1 MDTPTKKRNVWV
13 LELYLRNFWVLL
25 DESTHYSS
33 DLQPSAKKLR
43 KSSIGILELGIL
55 SARNLVPMKAKEGR
69 LTDPYCVAKYGS
81 KWVRTRTVLNTL
93 APQWNEQ
100 YTWEVFDPCTIVTVA
115 VFDNGY
121 VLGGGEG
128 SKDQRI
134 GKVRVRLSTLEIDR
148 VYTHFYPLM
157 TLTPGGLK
165 KTGELHLALRFTCT
179 AWANMLGMYTKP
191 LLPKMHYHYRR
202 HIFSRRP
209 SPLPSAAR
217 LPSEAQNHPP
227 RDLYTVREGFSC
239 RHGCSSPAHT
249 DDFRG
254 LPQLLAHRTE
264 RGADRARGIL
274 TKNSDARVQSAPT
287 APRDRLHPQSIFL
300 GFLSASLLAPHPACR
315 IERRRLPLPTQRPAS
330 PPPPP
335 AARHRPPAVGRPQ
348 PPEQSLLLLFPSP
361 GA

>member
-1 MDTPTKKRNVWV
+1 M
-13 LELYLRNFWVLL
+13 
-25 DESTHYSS
+25 
-33 DLQPSAKKLR
+33 
-43 KSSIGILELGIL
+43 
-55 SARNLVPMKAKEGR
+55 
-69 LTDPYCVAKYGS
+69 
-81 KWVRTRTVLNTL
+81 
-93 APQWNEQ
+93 
-100 YTWEVFDPCTIVTVA
+100 
-115 VFDNGY
+115 
-121 VLGGGEG
+121 
-128 SKDQRI
+128 
-134 GKVRVRLSTLEIDR
+134 
-148 VYTHFYPLM
+148 
-157 TLTPGGLK
+157 
-165 KTGELHLALRFTCT
+165 
-179 AWANMLGMYTKP
+179 
-191 LLPKMHYHYRR
+191 HYRR

>member
-1 MDTPTKKRNVWV
+1 V
-13 LELYLRNFWVLL
+13 LV
-25 DESTHYSS
+25 
-33 DLQPSAKKLR
+33 
-43 KSSIGILELGIL
+43 
-55 SARNLVPMKAKEGR
+55 
-69 LTDPYCVAKYGS
+69 
-81 KWVRTRTVLNTL
+81 TL
-93 APQWNEQ
+93 AL
-100 YTWEVFDPCTIVTVA
+100 C
-115 VFDNGY
+115 
-121 VLGGGEG
+121 
-128 SKDQRI
+128 SR
-134 GKVRVRLSTLEIDR
+134 
-148 VYTHFYPLM
+148 
-157 TLTPGGLK
+157 
-165 KTGELHLALRFTCT
+165 
-179 AWANMLGMYTKP
+179 
-191 LLPKMHYHYRR
+191 HYRR

-335 AARHRPPAVGRPQ
+335 LRRTSPPVPRTLRLCLAFFFSVRLVLAAPCLPPFR
-348 PPEQSLLLLFPSP
+348 SK
-361 GA
+361 